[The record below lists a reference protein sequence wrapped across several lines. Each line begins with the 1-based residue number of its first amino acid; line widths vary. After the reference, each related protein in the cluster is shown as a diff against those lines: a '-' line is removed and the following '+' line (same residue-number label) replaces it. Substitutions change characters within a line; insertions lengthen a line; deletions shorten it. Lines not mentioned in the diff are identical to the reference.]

1 MEELSEQPED
11 SILLD
16 EIKKMNSGLASNKE
30 QPEIT
35 EEDLEAN
42 PQAYSSEQ
50 IEGVLRNKRSIR
62 TKLDD
67 YLRMSSSLLPTTP
80 REALD
85 AVGTLREELQANGI
99 DPEYERYR
107 EKIKRNEDIVY
118 SVTRYINPTTGLFGD
133 VPAQDVT
140 NNKLEKILSVEQ
152 IRDFNNAPQFMRDK
166 YVFNRIV
173 ENFFPE
179 GEMDKGYALELLK
192 KHYQTDS
199 MHGVVSKYAQELQRN
214 KDEETAYNKAS
225 TRFFDSFIETG
236 GDYQKAIDSLEGNLN
251 LYAENIFNQEPALKY
266 IYQRAYN
273 SVSWI
278 KDEYIESGELDWDK
292 MADRLLK
299 LGEGETFSLAIQ
311 MLPYML
317 PKDDRTWLVQA
328 IDDTA
333 SDISGFTRLMLSGG
347 GDNAK
352 AERLALAIQQEYRRG
367 RDYPTSW
374 VGKFFKGAVE
384 QVPKITAV
392 TASTIGAT
400 AASGGNPAVG
410 YATATAVGSMVYGST
425 VALEAYRTNSSKAG
439 SMAYG
444 LSVGALEGL
453 LENAVIKMGALA
465 AKGAK
470 SVEVGSK
477 LATTYNKLPGT
488 VRAAGAGALSEYVQ
502 EVSADPIYIGLEN
515 LMRSAGF
522 DLTQQNTL
530 SNWWETLDLTQP
542 ELLGATVLLGGSLG
556 AVGGYQ
562 ANHLINRVG
571 RSAEALT
578 VLGIP
583 PTEATAI
590 ANMPDGK
597 ERTNRLTAALRDNKV
612 SSDVQITHQQAGVFL
627 NFLAKNAER
636 FKDVELMPNIT
647 DNGDGTF
654 NVIEKDPVSGAE
666 KTTTVTDEIAGT
678 FMSQALQSNPGFI
691 RALNI
696 FAQEEIE
703 ASVGKDAKIK
713 SYTPDE
719 LRKKIQSAENNNAT
733 IARLRSLAV
742 INQDPDLLQSFREGK
757 VSIEDVANE
766 LEIVSA
772 YRDGTIAVARGEAN
786 PLNIL
791 EEIIHARAISDL
803 ESGVISRDVIETQ
816 VRNYLEFLGRSSEE
830 IGDLSNDILLQEHL
844 ANMGKAL
851 ATTPELFSSMP
862 GNVQTILE
870 WQKDAIAEVGNIFEE
885 GNLIREAIEQGVV
898 SSDFVKWSKSLA
910 TMAERRDGQDVGEL
924 INGATGENILPMGK
938 TLPSARR
945 RGTIDVTPSIKTI
958 NEAIKSIIGG
968 TSEKSVGQLHKLQ
981 RSMTKLSERFSQGKL
996 TERGQQ
1002 KALLNSVLSI
1012 ANAMASGSRKFISNQ
1027 LADRLANPKSNEAF
1041 NADMKTALDATVRAL
1056 NERAEEASRKQAEEI
1071 IRALMSRKVE
1081 ENKRLE
1087 KESIAKTK
1095 EKIRAE
1101 IAKAAREE
1109 KASKRREKA
1118 RTKKEKEKALRDARR
1133 ERERIKKIIREKK
1146 EEAKKEAQKAR
1157 EAFNKE
1163 MSFLRN
1169 LITKEITKDV
1179 KEEQKAKEAEKKL
1192 ATKSI
1197 ESLRRLAENAF
1208 KDTKGRSLSLDAQA
1222 REETMDALEVM
1233 AMSPSEVATQLEVL
1247 DSTIDELQNQP
1258 ATEELALELENLENQ
1273 KNLLEVFGS
1282 ALYRE
1287 KMPNGRYK
1295 YALNAQQL
1303 AEAVKT
1309 LKELQREGRLRRKKV
1324 NERIER
1330 FYNDFNA
1337 KINERVGGEKNRDAL
1352 RKAVMERDQRGTGFL
1367 DRIFTQFMSLQQLL
1381 EVMSSMKSFKDIGT
1395 FLQNNVQFAEQQRGV
1410 EKEKATSNAIRIM
1423 RGMMEIAGQ
1432 NSPRYFD
1439 ELSTKTIPFMGHE
1452 LTKYGLVKVYQTLR
1466 EKDGLDVLRENLG
1479 DKGMDFGN
1487 YRKYQQELEGLNK
1500 SLDDGVI
1507 TSEEFESKLETIEE
1521 EYLARKEKDIAKL
1534 LELLGPDG
1542 LYLADELQNLYREK
1556 GEKLR
1561 AFMAENYGQTVIL
1574 DDYYT
1579 PRNIAAYN
1587 TMQEGDMDAYSKGHV
1602 TRTGLPSYAKHR
1614 NTPSSAALSLEI
1626 NPLGEYLRYS
1636 SIMEGWM
1643 TASELVNFN
1652 NRVWANPTTN
1662 AQLQK
1667 LLGPAN
1673 FEAAN
1678 KALYYF
1684 INEGRV
1690 YAQKSVLAE
1699 VMGKVFQVL
1708 AKTRIAFSLAS
1719 LVRSGAALFNPIV
1732 GSNFSMMEIIKGVAE
1747 VTSGNYKGFTLE
1759 ELRDL
1764 EAMKARK
1771 YRGWEDRVLADK
1783 ALSIPL
1789 KKQAQWG
1796 YWQEAGMSGLMAFD
1810 WWSISFVNQLT
1821 SHMLAN
1827 RGLSHEQIRWEL
1839 NKNIYQTAQP
1849 LSTSAKAIH
1858 LMGGSS
1864 FEQAQFLFLSDVMN
1878 KFGLVMMQGKKDVP
1892 FWEAFQG
1899 AFRVYTITALANG
1912 LFNGLA
1918 TGLFGDKDKEDDFMS
1933 NFLLTSVLGPI
1944 VSVPMFGGF
1953 AEWCASLISGGKQFS
1968 LGRADMADLSKSIQG
1983 LVRSI
1988 VKTYETVS
1996 EKWDK
2001 EGALTTNDYID
2012 IVSYVG
2018 KNIGSVASATTI
2030 FGTSGQSMTKALEM
2044 VGALSNALSQ
2054 VKTTAQKALPE
2065 PINPLY
2071 TEKEEMKERARQL
2084 KKAKREAKRENGE
2097 RSATYRKLSRELRQ
2111 INKLLKIR
2119 GWED

>member
-1 MEELSEQPED
+1 MHCFPIGIIYKQIMEELSEQPED

-80 REALD
+80 REVLD

-140 NNKLEKILSVEQ
+140 NNKLEKILSAEQ

-214 KDEETAYNKAS
+214 KEEEVAYNEAS
-225 TRFFDSFIETG
+225 TRFFDSFIESG

-266 IYQRAYN
+266 IYQRAYKA
-273 SVSWI
+273 VSWI
-278 KDEYIESGELDWDK
+278 KDEYIESGELDWNK

-299 LGEGETFSLAIQ
+299 LGEGEAFSLAVQ

-317 PKDDRTWLVQA
+317 PKDNRTWLVQA

-347 GDNAK
+347 GGNAK
-352 AERLALAIQQEYRRG
+352 AERLALAIQQEYRMG

-374 VGKFFKGAVE
+374 VGRFFKGAVE
-384 QVPKITAV
+384 QVPKVTAV

-439 SMAYG
+439 SVAYG

-578 VLGIP
+578 ALGIP
-583 PTEATAI
+583 QTEATAI

-719 LRKKIQSAENNNAT
+719 LREKIQSAENNNAT
-733 IARLRSLAV
+733 IARLRALAV
-742 INQDPDLLQSFREGK
+742 INQDPDLLQSYREGK

-830 IGDLSNDILLQEHL
+830 IGDLSNDVLLQEHL

-958 NEAIKSIIGG
+958 NEAIKSIVEG
-968 TSEKSVGQLHKLQ
+968 TSERAVGQLHKLQ

-1056 NERAEEASRKQAEEI
+1056 NERAEEASRKQLERLIQDEIKRRVEQADAKAKKDFSREMKFLRSLISKEIRKDIKEE
-1071 IRALMSRKVE
+1071 
-1081 ENKRLE
+1081 
-1087 KESIAKTK
+1087 
-1095 EKIRAE
+1095 RAE
-1101 IAKAAREE
+1101 AA
-1109 KASKRREKA
+1109 
-1118 RTKKEKEKALRDARR
+1118 
-1133 ERERIKKIIREKK
+1133 
-1146 EEAKKEAQKAR
+1146 
-1157 EAFNKE
+1157 
-1163 MSFLRN
+1163 
-1169 LITKEITKDV
+1169 
-1179 KEEQKAKEAEKKL
+1179 AEKKL

-1208 KDTKGRSLSLDAQA
+1208 KDTKGRSRSLDAQA
-1222 REETMDALEVM
+1222 REETMDALTVM
-1233 AMSPSEVATQLEVL
+1233 AMSPEEVAVQLETL
-1247 DSTIDELQNQP
+1247 DSTIDELQNQK
-1258 ATEELALELENLENQ
+1258 ASEENALELENLENQ

-1507 TSEEFESKLETIEE
+1507 TSEELESKLEAVEE

-1719 LVRSGAALFNPIV
+1719 LVRSSAALFNPIV

-1764 EAMKARK
+1764 EAMKERK

-1878 KFGLVMMQGKKDVP
+1878 KFGLVVMQGKKDVP

-1899 AFRVYTITALANG
+1899 AFRVYTIAALANG

-1933 NFLLTSVLGPI
+1933 NFLLTSVLSPI

-2012 IVSYVG
+2012 MVSYVG

-2054 VKTTAQKALPE
+2054 AKTTTQKFLPE
-2065 PINPLY
+2065 SVNPLY
-2071 TEKEEMKERARQL
+2071 TEKEAMKERARQIRREK
-2084 KKAKREAKRENGE
+2084 KKAKQENGE

-2111 INKLLKIR
+2111 INKQLKIR

>member
-1 MEELSEQPED
+1 MHKESREFIVHCFPIGIIYKQIMEELSEQPED

-80 REALD
+80 REVLD

-140 NNKLEKILSVEQ
+140 NNKLEKILSAEQ

-214 KDEETAYNKAS
+214 KDEETAYNEAS
-225 TRFFDSFIETG
+225 TRFFYSFIETG

-292 MADRLLK
+292 MADHLLK
-299 LGEGETFSLAIQ
+299 LGEGEAFSLAVQ

-317 PKDDRTWLVQA
+317 PKDNRTWLVQA

-333 SDISGFTRLMLSGG
+333 SDIIGFTRLMLSGG

-352 AERLALAIQQEYRRG
+352 AERLALAIQQEYRMG

-374 VGKFFKGAVE
+374 VGRFFKGAVE

-410 YATATAVGSMVYGST
+410 YATATAAGAMVYGST

-465 AKGAK
+465 VKGAK

-488 VRAAGAGALSEYVQ
+488 VRAAGAGAFFEYVQ
-502 EVSADPIYIGLEN
+502 EVTADPIYIGLEN

-578 VLGIP
+578 ALGIP
-583 PTEATAI
+583 QTEATAI

-597 ERTNRLTAALRDNKV
+597 ERTNRLIAALRDNKV

-719 LRKKIQSAENNNAT
+719 LREKIQSAENNNAT
-733 IARLRSLAV
+733 IARLRALAV
-742 INQDPDLLQSFREGK
+742 INQDPDLLQSYREGK

-830 IGDLSNDILLQEHL
+830 IGDLSNDVLLQEHL

-996 TERGQQ
+996 TERVQQ

-1179 KEEQKAKEAEKKL
+1179 KEGQKAKEAEKKL

-1208 KDTKGRSLSLDAQA
+1208 KDTKGRSRSLDAQA
-1222 REETMDALEVM
+1222 REETMDALTVM
-1233 AMSPSEVATQLEVL
+1233 AMSPEEVAVQLETL
-1247 DSTIDELQNQP
+1247 DSTIDELQNQK
-1258 ATEELALELENLENQ
+1258 ASEENALELENLENQ

-1452 LTKYGLVKVYQTLR
+1452 LTKYGLVKV
-1466 EKDGLDVLRENLG
+1466 
-1479 DKGMDFGN
+1479 
-1487 YRKYQQELEGLNK
+1487 
-1500 SLDDGVI
+1500 
-1507 TSEEFESKLETIEE
+1507 
-1521 EYLARKEKDIAKL
+1521 
-1534 LELLGPDG
+1534 
-1542 LYLADELQNLYREK
+1542 
-1556 GEKLR
+1556 
-1561 AFMAENYGQTVIL
+1561 
-1574 DDYYT
+1574 
-1579 PRNIAAYN
+1579 
-1587 TMQEGDMDAYSKGHV
+1587 
-1602 TRTGLPSYAKHR
+1602 
-1614 NTPSSAALSLEI
+1614 
-1626 NPLGEYLRYS
+1626 
-1636 SIMEGWM
+1636 
-1643 TASELVNFN
+1643 
-1652 NRVWANPTTN
+1652 
-1662 AQLQK
+1662 
-1667 LLGPAN
+1667 
-1673 FEAAN
+1673 
-1678 KALYYF
+1678 
-1684 INEGRV
+1684 
-1690 YAQKSVLAE
+1690 
-1699 VMGKVFQVL
+1699 
-1708 AKTRIAFSLAS
+1708 
-1719 LVRSGAALFNPIV
+1719 
-1732 GSNFSMMEIIKGVAE
+1732 
-1747 VTSGNYKGFTLE
+1747 
-1759 ELRDL
+1759 
-1764 EAMKARK
+1764 
-1771 YRGWEDRVLADK
+1771 
-1783 ALSIPL
+1783 
-1789 KKQAQWG
+1789 
-1796 YWQEAGMSGLMAFD
+1796 
-1810 WWSISFVNQLT
+1810 
-1821 SHMLAN
+1821 
-1827 RGLSHEQIRWEL
+1827 
-1839 NKNIYQTAQP
+1839 
-1849 LSTSAKAIH
+1849 
-1858 LMGGSS
+1858 
-1864 FEQAQFLFLSDVMN
+1864 
-1878 KFGLVMMQGKKDVP
+1878 
-1892 FWEAFQG
+1892 
-1899 AFRVYTITALANG
+1899 
-1912 LFNGLA
+1912 
-1918 TGLFGDKDKEDDFMS
+1918 
-1933 NFLLTSVLGPI
+1933 
-1944 VSVPMFGGF
+1944 
-1953 AEWCASLISGGKQFS
+1953 
-1968 LGRADMADLSKSIQG
+1968 
-1983 LVRSI
+1983 
-1988 VKTYETVS
+1988 
-1996 EKWDK
+1996 
-2001 EGALTTNDYID
+2001 
-2012 IVSYVG
+2012 
-2018 KNIGSVASATTI
+2018 
-2030 FGTSGQSMTKALEM
+2030 
-2044 VGALSNALSQ
+2044 
-2054 VKTTAQKALPE
+2054 
-2065 PINPLY
+2065 
-2071 TEKEEMKERARQL
+2071 
-2084 KKAKREAKRENGE
+2084 
-2097 RSATYRKLSRELRQ
+2097 
-2111 INKLLKIR
+2111 
-2119 GWED
+2119 

>member
-1 MEELSEQPED
+1 MHCFPIGIIYKQIMEELSEQPED

-317 PKDDRTWLVQA
+317 PKDDRTWLTQA

-333 SDISGFTRLMLSGG
+333 SDVSRFARLMVDGG
-347 GDNAK
+347 GDSAQ
-352 AERLALAIQQEYRRG
+352 AERLALAIQQEYRQG
-367 RDYPTSW
+367 RDMPTSW
-374 VGKFFKGAVE
+374 LGIAVKVVTD

-392 TASTIGAT
+392 TGSSLL
-400 AASGGNPAVG
+400 ASGGGPVSMA
-410 YATATAVGSMVYGST
+410 ATGMAVGSMVYGST
-425 VALEAYRTNSSKAG
+425 VGLEAYRTNSSRAG
-439 SMAYG
+439 ALTYG
-444 LSVGALEGL
+444 VTVGALEGL
-453 LENAVIKMGALA
+453 LENITLGAGALA
-465 AKGAK
+465 TKGIKVAEAGRK
-470 SVEVGSK
+470 MASVVGRVP
-477 LATTYNKLPGT
+477 AT
-488 VRAAGAGALSEYVQ
+488 VRGAAAGALSEYTQ
-502 EVSADPIYIGLEN
+502 EVIADPIYVGLEN
-515 LMRSAGF
+515 VMRSAGF
-522 DLTQQNTL
+522 ELTQQNTL
-530 SNWWETLDLTQP
+530 KNWWETLDFTSP
-542 ELLGATVLLGGSLG
+542 ELLGATAILGGSIG

-571 RSAEALT
+571 RSASALQAYGVPESEA
-578 VLGIP
+578 V
-583 PTEATAI
+583 AI
-590 ANMPDGK
+590 AEMPDGK
-597 ERTNRLTAALRDNKV
+597 ERTNRLISALRNNRV
-612 SSDVQITHQQAGVFL
+612 SPDVQITNQQAGIFL

-636 FKDVELMPNIT
+636 FKDVELMPEIS

-654 NVIEKDPVSGAE
+654 NIVERDPVSGAE
-666 KTTTVTDEIAGT
+666 KVTTVTDEIAGT

-703 ASVGKDAKIK
+703 SGVGKETKIK

-719 LRKKIQSAENNNAT
+719 LRAKIQSTEDNNAT
-733 IARLRSLAV
+733 IARLRALAV
-742 INQDPDLLQSFREGK
+742 INQDPELLQSFRDGK

-803 ESGVISRDVIETQ
+803 ESGVISRSVIETQ
-816 VRNYLEFLGRSSEE
+816 VRNYLEFLGRSAKE
-830 IGDLSNDILLQEHL
+830 IGDLSNDVVLQEHL

-851 ATTPELFSSMP
+851 ATTPELFSAMP

-870 WQKDAIAEVGNIFEE
+870 WQKDAIAEVGNVFAE
-885 GNLIREAIEQGVV
+885 GALIKEAIEQGIV
-898 SSDFVKWSKSLA
+898 SPDFVKWSKSLA
-910 TMAERRDGQDVGEL
+910 TMAERRDGQDMAEL
-924 INGATGENILPMGK
+924 VNGATGESILPMGQS
-938 TLPSARR
+938 LPSVRR
-945 RGTIDVTPSIKTI
+945 RGTIDVTPSVRTI
-958 NEAIKSIIGG
+958 NEAISNIVNGASERSI
-968 TSEKSVGQLHKLQ
+968 GQLHKLQ
-981 RSMTKLSERFSQGKL
+981 RSMIKLSERFSQGKL

-1027 LADRLANPKSNEAF
+1027 LAERLANPKSNEAF
-1041 NADMKTALDATVRAL
+1041 NADMKAALDATVAAL
-1056 NERAEEASRKQAEEI
+1056 NERAEAASRKQLERIIQDEINRRVEQADAKAKKDFNREMKFLRGLISKEIRKDIKEE
-1071 IRALMSRKVE
+1071 
-1081 ENKRLE
+1081 
-1087 KESIAKTK
+1087 
-1095 EKIRAE
+1095 RAE
-1101 IAKAAREE
+1101 AA
-1109 KASKRREKA
+1109 
-1118 RTKKEKEKALRDARR
+1118 
-1133 ERERIKKIIREKK
+1133 
-1146 EEAKKEAQKAR
+1146 
-1157 EAFNKE
+1157 
-1163 MSFLRN
+1163 
-1169 LITKEITKDV
+1169 
-1179 KEEQKAKEAEKKL
+1179 AEKKL
-1192 ATKSI
+1192 ASKSI
-1197 ESLRRLAENAF
+1197 QSLRRLAENAF
-1208 KDTKGRSLSLDAQA
+1208 KDTKGRSRSLDAQA

-1507 TSEEFESKLETIEE
+1507 TSEEFESKLEAIEE

-1764 EAMKARK
+1764 EAMKERK

-2012 IVSYVG
+2012 MVSYVG

>member
-1 MEELSEQPED
+1 MRCFPIGIIYKQIMEELSEQPED

-50 IEGVLRNKRSIR
+50 IEGVLRNKRSIL

-477 LATTYNKLPGT
+477 FATTYNKLPGT

-578 VLGIP
+578 ALGIP

-1109 KASKRREKA
+1109 KA
-1118 RTKKEKEKALRDARR
+1118 LRDARR

-1179 KEEQKAKEAEKKL
+1179 KEGQKAKEAEKKL

-1395 FLQNNVQFAEQQRGV
+1395 FLQNNVQFAEQQRGI

-1466 EKDGLDVLRENLG
+1466 EKDGLDVLRKNLG

-1507 TSEEFESKLETIEE
+1507 TSEEFESKLEAIEE

-1708 AKTRIAFSLAS
+1708 SKTRIAFSLAS

-1764 EAMKARK
+1764 EAMKGRK

-1796 YWQEAGMSGLMAFD
+1796 YWQEAGFSGLMAFD

-1849 LSTSAKAIH
+1849 LSTSTKAIH

-1933 NFLLTSVLGPI
+1933 NFLLTSVLSPI
-1944 VSVPMFGGF
+1944 VSVPLFGGF

-2012 IVSYVG
+2012 MVSHVG

>member
-1 MEELSEQPED
+1 MHCFPIGIIYKQIMEELSEQPED

-214 KDEETAYNKAS
+214 KEEETAYNEAS
-225 TRFFDSFIETG
+225 TRFFNSFIETG

-317 PKDDRTWLVQA
+317 PKDDRSWLTQA

-333 SDISGFTRLMLSGG
+333 SDVSRFARLMVDGG
-347 GDNAK
+347 GDSAQ
-352 AERLALAIQQEYRRG
+352 AERLALAIQQEYRQG
-367 RDYPTSW
+367 RDMPTSW
-374 VGKFFKGAVE
+374 LGIAAKVVTD

-392 TASTIGAT
+392 TGSTLL
-400 AASGGNPAVG
+400 ASGGGPVSMA
-410 YATATAVGSMVYGST
+410 ATGMAVGSMVYGST
-425 VALEAYRTNSSKAG
+425 VGLEAYRTNSSRAG
-439 SMAYG
+439 ALTYG
-444 LSVGALEGL
+444 VTVGALEGL
-453 LENAVIKMGALA
+453 LENVTLGVGALA
-465 AKGAK
+465 TKGIKVAEAGRK
-470 SVEVGSK
+470 MASVVGRVP
-477 LATTYNKLPGT
+477 AT
-488 VRAAGAGALSEYVQ
+488 VRGAAAGALSEYTQ
-502 EVSADPIYIGLEN
+502 EVIADPIYVGLEN
-515 LMRSAGF
+515 VMRSAGF
-522 DLTQQNTL
+522 ELTQQNTL
-530 SNWWETLDLTQP
+530 KNWWETLDFTSP
-542 ELLGATVLLGGSLG
+542 ELLGATAILGGSIG

-571 RSAEALT
+571 RSASALQAYGVPESEA
-578 VLGIP
+578 V
-583 PTEATAI
+583 AI
-590 ANMPDGK
+590 AEMPDGK
-597 ERTNRLTAALRDNKV
+597 ERTNRLISALRNNRV
-612 SSDVQITHQQAGVFL
+612 SPDVQITNQQAGIFL

-636 FKDVELMPNIT
+636 FKDVELMPEIS

-654 NVIEKDPVSGAE
+654 NIVERDPVSGAE
-666 KTTTVTDEIAGT
+666 KATTVTDEIAGT

-703 ASVGKDAKIK
+703 SGVGKETKIK

-719 LRKKIQSAENNNAT
+719 LRAKIQSTEDNNAT
-733 IARLRSLAV
+733 IARLRALAV
-742 INQDPDLLQSFREGK
+742 INQDPELLQSFRDGK

-803 ESGVISRDVIETQ
+803 ESGVISRSVIETQ
-816 VRNYLEFLGRSSEE
+816 VRNYLEFLGRSAEE
-830 IGDLSNDILLQEHL
+830 IGDLSNDVVLQEHL

-851 ATTPELFSSMP
+851 ATTPELFSAMP

-870 WQKDAIAEVGNIFEE
+870 WQKDAIAEVGNVFAE
-885 GNLIREAIEQGVV
+885 GALIKEAIEQGIV
-898 SSDFVKWSKSLA
+898 SPDFVKWSKSLA
-910 TMAERRDGQDVGEL
+910 TMAERRDGQDMAEL
-924 INGATGENILPMGK
+924 VNGATGESILPMGQS
-938 TLPSARR
+938 LPSVRR
-945 RGTIDVTPSIKTI
+945 RGTIDVTPSVRTI
-958 NEAIKSIIGG
+958 NEAISNIVNGASERSI
-968 TSEKSVGQLHKLQ
+968 GQLHKLQ
-981 RSMTKLSERFSQGKL
+981 RSMIKLSERFSQGKL

-1027 LADRLANPKSNEAF
+1027 LAERLANPKSNEAF
-1041 NADMKTALDATVRAL
+1041 NADMKTALDATVSAL
-1056 NERAEEASRKQAEEI
+1056 NERAEAASRKQLERIIQDEINRRVEQADAKAKKDFNREMKFLRGLISKEIRKDIKEE
-1071 IRALMSRKVE
+1071 
-1081 ENKRLE
+1081 
-1087 KESIAKTK
+1087 
-1095 EKIRAE
+1095 RAE
-1101 IAKAAREE
+1101 AA
-1109 KASKRREKA
+1109 
-1118 RTKKEKEKALRDARR
+1118 
-1133 ERERIKKIIREKK
+1133 
-1146 EEAKKEAQKAR
+1146 
-1157 EAFNKE
+1157 
-1163 MSFLRN
+1163 
-1169 LITKEITKDV
+1169 
-1179 KEEQKAKEAEKKL
+1179 AEKKL
-1192 ATKSI
+1192 ASKSI
-1197 ESLRRLAENAF
+1197 QSLRRLAENAF
-1208 KDTKGRSLSLDAQA
+1208 KDTKGRSRSLDAQA

-1247 DSTIDELQNQP
+1247 DSAIDEHQKQP
-1258 ATEELALELENLENQ
+1258 ATEELTLELENLENQ

-1410 EKEKATSNAIRIM
+1410 EKEKATSHAIRIM

-1466 EKDGLDVLRENLG
+1466 EKDGLAVLRENLG

-1500 SLDDGVI
+1500 SLDDGAI
-1507 TSEEFESKLETIEE
+1507 TSEEFESNLEVIEE

-1587 TMQEGDMDAYSKGHV
+1587 TMQEGDMVAYSKGHI

-1626 NPLGEYLRYS
+1626 NPLREYLRYS

-1662 AQLQK
+1662 AQLEK

-1764 EAMKARK
+1764 EAMKERK

-1849 LSTSAKAIH
+1849 LSTFAKAIH
-1858 LMGGSS
+1858 LIGGSS

-1899 AFRVYTITALANG
+1899 AFRVYTIAALANG

-1918 TGLFGDKDKEDDFMS
+1918 TGLFGDKDKEDDFTS
-1933 NFLLTSVLGPI
+1933 NLLLTAALSPI

-1968 LGRADMADLSKSIQG
+1968 LGRADMADLSKSIEG

-2012 IVSYVG
+2012 MVSYVG

-2054 VKTTAQKALPE
+2054 AKTTTQKFLPE
-2065 PINPLY
+2065 SVNPLY
-2071 TEKEEMKERARQL
+2071 TEKEAMKERARQIRREK
-2084 KKAKREAKRENGE
+2084 KKAKQENGE

-2111 INKLLKIR
+2111 INKQLKIR

>member
-140 NNKLEKILSVEQ
+140 NNKLEKILSAEQ

-214 KDEETAYNKAS
+214 KDEETAYNEAS

-317 PKDDRTWLVQA
+317 PKDDRTWLTQA

-333 SDISGFTRLMLSGG
+333 SDVSRFARLMVDGG
-347 GDNAK
+347 GDSAQ
-352 AERLALAIQQEYRRG
+352 AERLALAIQQEYRMG

-374 VGKFFKGAVE
+374 VGMFFKGAVE

-439 SMAYG
+439 SVAYG

-578 VLGIP
+578 ALGIP
-583 PTEATAI
+583 QTEATAI

-636 FKDVELMPNIT
+636 FKDVELMPEIS

-654 NVIEKDPVSGAE
+654 NIVERDPVSGAE
-666 KTTTVTDEIAGT
+666 KVTTVTDEIAGT

-703 ASVGKDAKIK
+703 SGVGKETKIK

-719 LRKKIQSAENNNAT
+719 LRAKIQSTEDNNAT
-733 IARLRSLAV
+733 IARLRALAV
-742 INQDPDLLQSFREGK
+742 INQDPELLQSFRDGK

-803 ESGVISRDVIETQ
+803 ESGVISRSVIETQ
-816 VRNYLEFLGRSSEE
+816 VRNYLEFLGRSAEE
-830 IGDLSNDILLQEHL
+830 IGDLSNDVVLQEHL

-851 ATTPELFSSMP
+851 ATTPELFSAMP

-870 WQKDAIAEVGNIFEE
+870 WQKDAIAEVGNVFAE
-885 GNLIREAIEQGVV
+885 GALIKEAIEQGIV
-898 SSDFVKWSKSLA
+898 SPDFVKWSKSLA
-910 TMAERRDGQDVGEL
+910 TMAERRDGQDMAEL
-924 INGATGENILPMGK
+924 VNGATGESILPMGQS
-938 TLPSARR
+938 LPSVRR
-945 RGTIDVTPSIKTI
+945 RGTINVTPSVRTI
-958 NEAIKSIIGG
+958 NEAISNIVNGASERSI
-968 TSEKSVGQLHKLQ
+968 GQLHKLQ
-981 RSMTKLSERFSQGKL
+981 RSMIKLSERFSQGKL

-1027 LADRLANPKSNEAF
+1027 LAERLANPKSNEAF
-1041 NADMKTALDATVRAL
+1041 NADMKTALDATVSAL
-1056 NERAEEASRKQAEEI
+1056 NERAEAASRKQLERIIQDEINRRVEQADAKAKKDFNREMKFLRGLVSKEIRKDIKEE
-1071 IRALMSRKVE
+1071 
-1081 ENKRLE
+1081 
-1087 KESIAKTK
+1087 
-1095 EKIRAE
+1095 RAE
-1101 IAKAAREE
+1101 AA
-1109 KASKRREKA
+1109 
-1118 RTKKEKEKALRDARR
+1118 
-1133 ERERIKKIIREKK
+1133 
-1146 EEAKKEAQKAR
+1146 
-1157 EAFNKE
+1157 
-1163 MSFLRN
+1163 
-1169 LITKEITKDV
+1169 
-1179 KEEQKAKEAEKKL
+1179 AEKKL
-1192 ATKSI
+1192 ASKSI
-1197 ESLRRLAENAF
+1197 QSLRRLAENAF
-1208 KDTKGRSLSLDAQA
+1208 KDTKGRSRSLDAQA

-1247 DSTIDELQNQP
+1247 DSTIDELQKQP
-1258 ATEELALELENLENQ
+1258 ATEELTLELENLENQ

-1500 SLDDGVI
+1500 SLDDGAI
-1507 TSEEFESKLETIEE
+1507 TSEEFESKLEAVEE

-1587 TMQEGDMDAYSKGHV
+1587 TMQKGDMDAYSKGHV

-1690 YAQKSVLAE
+1690 YAQKGVLAE

-1747 VTSGNYKGFTLE
+1747 VTRGNYKGFTLE

-1764 EAMKARK
+1764 EAMKERK
-1771 YRGWEDRVLADK
+1771 YRGWKDRVLADK
-1783 ALSIPL
+1783 ALSTPL
-1789 KKQAQWG
+1789 EKQAQWG

-1858 LMGGSS
+1858 LIGGSS

-1899 AFRVYTITALANG
+1899 AFRVYTIAALANG

-1933 NFLLTSVLGPI
+1933 NFLLTSVLSPI

-1968 LGRADMADLSKSIQG
+1968 LGRADMADLSKSIQD

-2012 IVSYVG
+2012 MVSYVG

-2044 VGALSNALSQ
+2044 VGALSNAISQ
-2054 VKTTAQKALPE
+2054 AKTTTQKFLPE
-2065 PINPLY
+2065 SVNPLY
-2071 TEKEEMKERARQL
+2071 TEKEAMKERARQIRREK
-2084 KKAKREAKRENGE
+2084 KKAKQENGE

-2111 INKLLKIR
+2111 INKQLKIR